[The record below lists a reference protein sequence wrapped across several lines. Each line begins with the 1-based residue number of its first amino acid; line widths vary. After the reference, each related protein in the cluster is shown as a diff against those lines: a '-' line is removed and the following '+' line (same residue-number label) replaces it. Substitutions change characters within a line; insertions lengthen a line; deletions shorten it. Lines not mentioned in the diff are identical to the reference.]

1 MDRLLRR
8 SAVRCL
14 TLGAL
19 ALAFAA
25 TAPTTASAGP
35 FGVHAGLALNPDQLL
50 LGAQA
55 TFAMSGERLYLV
67 PQAEFGVF
75 NGGSFVVHADAEYRL
90 GGKDAGM
97 RPYVGAGG
105 TWWSYNPE
113 GDGETGDTFGVNIV
127 GGIATQKLSGKGKFA
142 EVMFFLDDELPD
154 FRFVIGTN
162 F

>member
-1 MDRLLRR
+1 MARLQSR
-8 SAVRCL
+8 SAG
-14 TLGAL
+14 LGLSLAAL
-19 ALAFAA
+19 LLGFASM
-25 TAPTTASAGP
+25 APTTASAGP
-35 FGVHAGLALNPDQLL
+35 LGVHAGLALNPDQLL

-55 TFAMSGERLYLV
+55 TLPMRGDKIFIV

-75 NGGSFVVHADAEYRL
+75 NGGSFVVHLDGEFRL

-105 TWWSYNPE
+105 TWWGYNPE
-113 GDGETGDTFGVNIV
+113 GDGETSDTFGVNIV

-142 EVMFFLDDELPD
+142 EIMFFLDDELPD